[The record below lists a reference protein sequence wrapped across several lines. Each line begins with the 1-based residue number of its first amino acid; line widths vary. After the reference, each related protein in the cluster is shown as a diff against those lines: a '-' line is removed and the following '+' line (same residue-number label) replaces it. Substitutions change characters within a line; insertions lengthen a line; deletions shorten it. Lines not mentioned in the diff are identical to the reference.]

1 LLQPSITRSRLMTS
15 IITAD
20 GVCKDYVTG
29 PVRTSVLRQVAMSVP
44 EGAFAVL
51 VGPSGCGKSTLLNL
65 IGALDTVDA
74 GQLSVAGTALHDA
87 STADLMRFR
96 RAHVSFV
103 FQYYQLLPTLTAQEN
118 VEVVLESLRLS
129 NAEIEERAT
138 SMLKAVGLADK
149 HARFPGELSGGEQQ
163 RVAIARALAKRPTLL
178 LADEPTGSLDRETG
192 RPIVDLMKAQ
202 QQATGSTFFVVTHDP
217 VVVEAGTHVYE
228 MVDGQVAAR

>member
-1 LLQPSITRSRLMTS
+1 MMPPEPTTS
-15 IITAD
+15 IITAQ

-29 PVRTSVLRQVAMSVP
+29 PVRTSVLRDVEMSCP

-65 IGALDTVDA
+65 VGALDTVDR
-74 GQLSVAGTALHDA
+74 GKLSVAGASLHQA
-87 STADLMRFR
+87 STADLMQFR
-96 RAHVSFV
+96 RDHISFI
-103 FQYYQLLPTLTAQEN
+103 FQYYQLLPTLTAREN
-118 VEVVLESLRLS
+118 IEVILEPLQLS
-129 NAEIEERAT
+129 NAEIGDRST
-138 SMLKAVGLADK
+138 SMLEAVGLPDK

-192 RPIVDLMKAQ
+192 RQIVDLMKAQ
-202 QQATGSTFFVVTHDP
+202 QEATGGTFFVVTHDP

-228 MVDGQVAAR
+228 MVDGRVVAR

>member
-1 LLQPSITRSRLMTS
+1 MTS
-15 IITAD
+15 IITAE

-29 PVRTSVLRQVAMSVP
+29 PVRTAVLHEVAMSVP

-74 GQLSVAGTALHDA
+74 GQLSVAGTALHRA
-87 STADLMRFR
+87 SSADLMRFR
-96 RAHVSFV
+96 RTHTSFI
-103 FQYYQLLPTLTAQEN
+103 FQYYQLLPTLTAREN
-118 VEVVLESLRLS
+118 VEVVLEPSGLS
-129 NAEIEERAT
+129 NAEIQERGT
-138 SMLKAVGLADK
+138 SMLEAVGLADK

-163 RVAIARALAKRPTLL
+163 RVAIARALAKRPTLM

-192 RPIVDLMKAQ
+192 RQIIDLMKAQ

-217 VVVEAGTHVYE
+217 VVVEAGTHVFE
-228 MVDGQVAAR
+228 MIDGQVAAR